1 MHALAVS
8 LVIQL
13 ALAFGLA
20 GLLWPDKLIPVF
32 DLLLFPW
39 PASHRTIRSS
49 SVAAIVLSVLLFLSL
64 LPGSH

>member
-1 MHALAVS
+1 MHALVVS

-20 GLLWPDKLIPVF
+20 GLLWPDKLVPVF

-39 PASHRTIRSS
+39 PASHRTIRTS
-49 SVAAIVLSVLLFLSL
+49 SVAAILLSVLLFVSL
-64 LPGSH
+64 LPRGR

>member
-20 GLLWPDKLIPVF
+20 GLLWPDKLVPVF
-32 DLLLFPW
+32 DVLSFPW
-39 PASHRTIRSS
+39 LASHRTIRSS
-49 SVAAIVLSVLLFLSL
+49 SVAAILLSVLLFVSL
-64 LPGSH
+64 LPRGR